1 MDNSVDVLEW
11 PNSLNPTLDSILI
24 KHLWKDLRMSVLQ
37 QSPSSQSLG
46 GSAERN
52 IPKSVCAELLVSY
65 PREVKYMKIKK

>member
-11 PNSLNPTLDSILI
+11 PSSLNPTLDSTLS

-37 QSPSSQSLG
+37 QSPSSQSG

-52 IPKSVCAELLVSY
+52 IPKSVCAKLLASY
-65 PREVKYMKIKK
+65 PKEVKYMKIKK